1 MMQRFLPPQKKKNP
15 FSNVVAGEYTT
26 MNFNR
31 DCSKRRSKSN
41 SLVIHAQ
48 KHTRTHAE
56 RVADA
61 RDDDDDDDECRI
73 KSFSME
79 PFKSVDFPL
88 EKSPKYSKV

>member
-1 MMQRFLPPQKKKNP
+1 
-15 FSNVVAGEYTT
+15 

-48 KHTRTHAE
+48 KYTRTHTE
-56 RVADA
+56 RVLSDA

-73 KSFSME
+73 KSFSIA
-79 PFKSVDFPL
+79 FKCLKVSIFP
-88 EKSPKYSKV
+88 